1 MSKRSRK
8 GNTRPLAL
16 NLATLS
22 GIYAYMYCM
31 MASSA
36 MLEMPILGGALY
48 MCGQAAMVLYSI
60 CTPPLRDYYSV
71 NLRTW
76 SAVISGLML
85 LLNAA
90 LLVFYPIRLED
101 ARVWLLLGVVL
112 LMLLRSALG
121 KKLIRV
127 SVTRGMPEKRF
138 LTLYIGSHVICV
150 LGAAAVLFSCLS
162 MVTAAQLCGGFAL
175 VSALEAYGQLKD
187 RAEQRVLLEPV
198 SPQSYF
204 NLRERIGK
212 INAFTSYEALSA
224 CIMVALE
231 ITLVLMY
238 TFLSVTGE
246 QLLTCMLLSVGCTL
260 LAQEAADFV
269 LRRRE
274 RRQRSDPTVMMLIG
288 LFLWMYSLVLFGRT
302 MESGTPQSPEA
313 YFSLILCSLGVSVCL
328 TVLMRMERTMV
339 QVARFSAGNELGG
352 YHQMRRAG
360 TELATL
366 VGEMIALCAL
376 TILSFAA
383 GKNLPHNAPEFAARF
398 QPLLVIPAMLAVIG
412 ALLGAFRFPLSQRY
426 MDKLGRFLQ
435 LKQEGNENPALEKQ
449 LEKVV
454 VKPHRQPFFINT
466 LKAVLRPFFRHTLQG
481 TENIIEDVD
490 NPLVFL
496 CNHGEIYGPVAAVLN
511 IPVPIRPWTISE
523 ITVDKDEMASY
534 VYKYTIKRQK
544 WLPEFLKMPIAKM
557 IGPLSVW
564 AMGCLESIP
573 VYRNK
578 PRDLMNTFRMSVEAL
593 QAGDNLLIFPE
604 NPNAVA
610 QGHGYERQG
619 LGELFTGFEMLAPI
633 YYNKTGKCLRFIPAF
648 AHQKMRTLTFAPII
662 TFDPNNEPNAERER
676 IVSYLQE
683 TMREMYETEEA
694 KYQQKIKKEHN

>member
-1 MSKRSRK
+1 MPKGSRK
-8 GNTRPLAL
+8 NMRPMAL

-22 GIYAYMYCM
+22 GVYAYMFCM
-31 MASSA
+31 MTSSA
-36 MLEMPILGGALY
+36 LMEMPILGGAIY
-48 MCGQAAMVLYSI
+48 MCGQAAMVLLSI
-60 CTPPLRDYYSV
+60 CTPPLKYFYSA
-71 NLRTW
+71 NLRNWT
-76 SAVISGLML
+76 AVITGVML
-85 LLNAA
+85 LLNST
-90 LLVFYPIRLED
+90 LLVFYPIQVED
-101 ARVWLLLGVVL
+101 ARVWVLLAVVL

-121 KKLIRV
+121 KRLIRI
-127 SVTRGMPEKRF
+127 SIQRDMPEKRF
-138 LTLYIGSHVICV
+138 VTLYVGTHLLCT
-150 LGAAAVLFSCLS
+150 LGAGVVLFLCLPGLP
-162 MVTAAQLCGGFAL
+162 AAQLLGGFAL

-198 SPQSYF
+198 SPESYF

-212 INAFTSYEALSA
+212 VNAYTSYEVLSA
-224 CIMVALE
+224 CVMVALE

-238 TFLSVTGE
+238 TFLAVTGE

-260 LAQEAADFV
+260 LAQEAVDFV

-274 RRQRSDPTVMMLIG
+274 RRQRSDPTALMLIA
-288 LFLWMYSLVLFGRT
+288 LFLWLYSLVLFGRA
-302 MESGTPQSPEA
+302 MESGAPQSPEA
-313 YFSLILCSLGVSVCL
+313 YFSLILCSVGVSVCL

-339 QVARFSAGNELGG
+339 QVAKFSAGSELGG
-352 YHQMRRAG
+352 YRQMRRAG

-366 VGEMIALCAL
+366 CGEMIVLCAL

-383 GKNLPHNAPEFAARF
+383 GKNLPRNGAEFAARF
-398 QPLLVIPAMLAVIG
+398 QPLLVIPAAIAV
-412 ALLGAFRFPLSQRY
+412 LGAVLGTLRFPLSQRY
-426 MDKLGRFLQ
+426 MDKLSRFLQ
-435 LKQEGNENPALEKQ
+435 LKQEGEENPALEKQ

-454 VKPHRQPFFINT
+454 VKSHRQPFFINAV
-466 LKAVLRPFFRHTLQG
+466 KACLRPFFRHTLQG
-481 TENIIEDVD
+481 TENIVEDVN

-523 ITVDKDEMASY
+523 ITVDKDEMAEY
-534 VYKYTIKRQK
+534 VYKYTIKRQR
-544 WLPEFLKMPIAKM
+544 WLPECLKMPIAKL
-557 IGPLSVW
+557 IGPISVW

-573 VYRNK
+573 VFRNK

-610 QGHGYERQG
+610 QDHGYERQG
-619 LGELFTGFEMLAPI
+619 IGELFSGFEMLAPI
-633 YYNKTGKCLRFIPAF
+633 YYNKTGKCLRFVPAF

-676 IVSYLQE
+676 IVTYLQD
-683 TMREMYETEEA
+683 TMREMYETEES
-694 KYQQKIKKEHN
+694 KYQKKKSRE